1 MYTLKI
7 ENTNGEL
14 FELSHDSQ
22 NYAIVGV
29 TGLTRPATAINT
41 SAGGGLDGEFYNSS
55 RVQMRNIVITVVLR
69 GNIEENRQ
77 RLYRIFPMKTH
88 CAVYFKNKNRDVKIF
103 GYVEI
108 LDADLFTEQET
119 VQISIICPRP
129 FWQDMQTIYTELSQI
144 VSMFQFPFAIE
155 ETPGVPFSEI
165 VDYPTCKINNVG
177 DVACGCIITIDILND
192 GQANPVDGLMIYNLT
207 TQTYFGFAT
216 NRTFGAGDQIIINT
230 ISGQMSV
237 IRNHGGTIENLLNS
251 VVAGSTW
258 FKLAVGENVFTFTA
272 DHNMDAIKI
281 SFATG
286 VLYGGV

>member
-7 ENTNGEL
+7 ENTNGEI
-14 FELSHDSQ
+14 FELSHDNQ
-22 NYAIVGV
+22 NYAIIGV
-29 TGLTRPATAINT
+29 TGLTRPATDIHT
-41 SAGGGLDGEFYNSS
+41 SAGGGLDGEFFNSS
-55 RVQMRNIVITVVLR
+55 RVQMRNIAITVVLR

-88 CAVYFKNKNRDVKIF
+88 CAVYFSNKNRNVKIF

-144 VSMFQFPFAIE
+144 MSMFQFPFAIE

-165 VDYPTCKINNVG
+165 VDYPTCTIDNVG
-177 DVACGCIITIDILND
+177 DVRCGCVMVIDIKNTVQNLK
-192 GQANPVDGLMIYNLT
+192 IFNLT
-207 TQTYFGFAT
+207 TQEFFGFDY
-216 NRTFGAGDQIIINT
+216 TFSDGDQITINT

-237 IRNHGGTIENLLNS
+237 TLNS
-251 VVAGSTW
+251 SGTVTNILSAVVKNSSW
-258 FKLAVGENVFTFTA
+258 LKLNVGENIFTFTS
-272 DHNMDAIKI
+272 DDNMDAIDI
-281 SFATG
+281 QFQTG